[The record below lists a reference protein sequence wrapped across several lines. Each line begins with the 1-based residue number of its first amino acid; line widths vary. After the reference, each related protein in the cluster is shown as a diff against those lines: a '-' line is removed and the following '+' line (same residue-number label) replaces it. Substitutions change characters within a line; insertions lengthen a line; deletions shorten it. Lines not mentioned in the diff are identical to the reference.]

1 MIKEREREYQRS
13 TIPKK
18 GISRIAIGRRVR
30 WRTHVPR
37 VALYC
42 GLSRFRNFAL
52 WCRLG
57 RTNEQGRLEAGRV
70 ALDVRGWIGKGGAE
84 VLPDSEYDHSLRP
97 PRPKIAHTPLVFT
110 QRHRL
115 ATCRFVDRSET
126 DENCEG
132 ERKERERERENER

>member
-1 MIKEREREYQRS
+1 M
-13 TIPKK
+13 
-18 GISRIAIGRRVR
+18 
-30 WRTHVPR
+30 
-37 VALYC
+37 
-42 GLSRFRNFAL
+42 SRFRNFAL

-70 ALDVRGWIGKGGAE
+70 ALDVRGWIGKGRAE

-97 PRPKIAHTPLVFT
+97 PRPKIAHTPPVFT

-132 ERKERERERENER
+132 ERKERERERGRMKDERRNRRTQRERKTDMEDFGGAKRAVEG